1 MKIQTAILDAN
12 LSVKQILIVFC
23 DRVESAKFGYMGVM
37 EINYDNGECIEVN
50 HLENTIEIYDTS
62 TDIFTKYYWWSGAQ
76 EWKTYSK

>member
-23 DRVESAKFGYMGVM
+23 DRVEKNYLGYMG
-37 EINYDNGECIEVN
+37 INSITYDNGEHIEVN
-50 HLENTIEIYDTS
+50 LLENTLEIYDTT